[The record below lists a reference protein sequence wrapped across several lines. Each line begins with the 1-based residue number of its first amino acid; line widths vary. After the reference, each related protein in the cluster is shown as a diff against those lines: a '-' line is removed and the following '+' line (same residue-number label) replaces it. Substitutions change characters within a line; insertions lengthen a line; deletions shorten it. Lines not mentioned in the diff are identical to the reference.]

1 MVVFNMEALSV
12 LWRVPPVRDRPHCRP
27 LIHGNC
33 MQQGSQCFICSYRL
47 LALFLCGM
55 GIDLN
60 IKYDLTTIALSVQAL
75 QTAFPRDFL
84 KALLGMIA
92 LAKPQVSK
100 IPKARAANRASQA
113 EARRALGRAKIAN
126 GAGFDHSFANH
137 GQNRR
142 RLQTPSL
149 QSPFARGPLG
159 ETYAVTGTPSPKS
172 SSCSGPVRAARA
184 WSRRLFMP
192 LRNWRYITSVR

>member
-1 MVVFNMEALSV
+1 M
-12 LWRVPPVRDRPHCRP
+12 R
-27 LIHGNC
+27 
-33 MQQGSQCFICSYRL
+33 CFAWQAWSPGPKLQMAPI
-47 LALFLCGM
+47 
-55 GIDLN
+55 
-60 IKYDLTTIALSVQAL
+60 LTTIRVEDGQNWRHS
-75 QTAFPRDFL
+75 QTAFLRDFL
-84 KALLGMIA
+84 KALLGMIS

-113 EARRALGRAKIAN
+113 EAGRALGRAKIAN
-126 GAGFDHSFANH
+126 GASFDHSFANH

-172 SSCSGPVRAARA
+172 SSCSNPVRAARA

>member
-1 MVVFNMEALSV
+1 M
-12 LWRVPPVRDRPHCRP
+12 
-27 LIHGNC
+27 
-33 MQQGSQCFICSYRL
+33 
-47 LALFLCGM
+47 
-55 GIDLN
+55 
-60 IKYDLTTIALSVQAL
+60 

-113 EARRALGRAKIAN
+113 EVGRALGRAKIAN

-149 QSPFARGPLG
+149 QSPFGSRPFGRNLCGHGHAFAEKQLVLG
-159 ETYAVTGTPSPKS
+159 
-172 SSCSGPVRAARA
+172 SGEGRSGLVSQVVHAAEELAIHHERKVA
-184 WSRRLFMP
+184 AHG
-192 LRNWRYITSVR
+192 